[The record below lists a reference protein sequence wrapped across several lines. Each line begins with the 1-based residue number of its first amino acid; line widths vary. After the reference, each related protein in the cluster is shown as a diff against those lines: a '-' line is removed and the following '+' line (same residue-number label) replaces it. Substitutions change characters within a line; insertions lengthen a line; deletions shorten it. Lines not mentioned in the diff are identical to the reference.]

1 MAAAGGS
8 RRRHS
13 LDVPSSSRPL
23 FRHHFSSN
31 TNLSASANNG
41 QGMQPLKEQD
51 EVLVVSLSLY
61 TASCPFTPSLSL
73 SLFIQSPLDFLSV
86 MKNSKSEEMLIY
98 ACGKLAQA
106 LDDGKTLI
114 SDTYMLLQ
122 ENVFSCHFNGI
133 FVY

>member
-23 FRHHFSSN
+23 LRHHFSSN

-61 TASCPFTPSLSL
+61 IHCICPFTPLPSLPLPLYSVSL
-73 SLFIQSPLDFLSV
+73 GFPQRH
-86 MKNSKSEEMLIY
+86 EE
-98 ACGKLAQA
+98 
-106 LDDGKTLI
+106 
-114 SDTYMLLQ
+114 LQ
-122 ENVFSCHFNGI
+122 ERRDAHLCLWQAGTGS
-133 FVY
+133 

>member
-23 FRHHFSSN
+23 LRHHFSSN

-61 TASCPFTPSLSL
+61 TLHHVPLLPLPPPPLYSVSLG
-73 SLFIQSPLDFLSV
+73 FPQRH
-86 MKNSKSEEMLIY
+86 EE
-98 ACGKLAQA
+98 
-106 LDDGKTLI
+106 
-114 SDTYMLLQ
+114 LQ
-122 ENVFSCHFNGI
+122 ERRDAHLCLWQAGTGS
-133 FVY
+133 

>member
-13 LDVPSSSRPL
+13 LDIPSSSRPL
-23 FRHHFSSN
+23 LRHHFSSN

-61 TASCPFTPSLSL
+61 TASCPFTPSLSPP
-73 SLFIQSPLDFLSV
+73 SLFSLPW
-86 MKNSKSEEMLIY
+86 
-98 ACGKLAQA
+98 
-106 LDDGKTLI
+106 I
-114 SDTYMLLQ
+114 S
-122 ENVFSCHFNGI
+122 SAS
-133 FVY
+133 

>member
-23 FRHHFSSN
+23 LRHHFSSN

-61 TASCPFTPSLSL
+61 TLHHVPLLPLPPPPPLYSVSLG
-73 SLFIQSPLDFLSV
+73 FPQRH
-86 MKNSKSEEMLIY
+86 EE
-98 ACGKLAQA
+98 
-106 LDDGKTLI
+106 
-114 SDTYMLLQ
+114 LQ
-122 ENVFSCHFNGI
+122 ERRDAHLCLWQAGTGS
-133 FVY
+133 

>member
-23 FRHHFSSN
+23 LRHHFSSN

-61 TASCPFTPSLSL
+61 IHCIMSLYSLSL
-73 SLFIQSPLDFLSV
+73 SSPLYSV
-86 MKNSKSEEMLIY
+86 SLGFPQRHEE
-98 ACGKLAQA
+98 
-106 LDDGKTLI
+106 
-114 SDTYMLLQ
+114 LQ
-122 ENVFSCHFNGI
+122 ERRDAHLCLWQAGTGS
-133 FVY
+133 

>member
-13 LDVPSSSRPL
+13 VDVPSSSRPL

-61 TASCPFTPSLSL
+61 TLHHVPLLPYPLSL
-73 SLFIQSPLDFLSV
+73 YSVSLGFPQRH
-86 MKNSKSEEMLIY
+86 EE
-98 ACGKLAQA
+98 
-106 LDDGKTLI
+106 
-114 SDTYMLLQ
+114 LQ
-122 ENVFSCHFNGI
+122 ERRDAHLCLWQAGTGS
-133 FVY
+133 